1 MSIQSKGTKMPWN
14 QKTFGAVCA
23 ALRDSAVNG
32 EFVPHVWA
40 DRVDVNDTGGC
51 TFYGCGWGIVG
62 WVTAV
67 MLGGKDWATRAVPI
81 GCSQGSVNSVMWQAG
96 LTPSEISYMD
106 PVNTWQYFDDKLSK
120 AYSNRHADWDTF
132 VDTSTELAEFFIL
145 VISRVPV
152 DGSTETSH
160 LPYNVLTVTSSEVDL
175 QLFSFFQIDPDP
187 GGHHVQES
195 ALAAG

>member
-81 GCSQGSVNSVMWQAG
+81 GCSQGSVN
-96 LTPSEISYMD
+96 
-106 PVNTWQYFDDKLSK
+106 
-120 AYSNRHADWDTF
+120 
-132 VDTSTELAEFFIL
+132 
-145 VISRVPV
+145 
-152 DGSTETSH
+152 
-160 LPYNVLTVTSSEVDL
+160 L
-175 QLFSFFQIDPDP
+175 QLP
-187 GGHHVQES
+187 
-195 ALAAG
+195 LK